1 MEIAKM
7 CLFLKEL
14 RKEKG
19 LTQEQAAEQLFVTP
33 KTLSRWETGR
43 TIPDL
48 ETVLRLADFYEVDIK
63 DLLSGER
70 APESETPEGEEGS
83 YLKYSSRVVPKGDR
97 STPLKRARDRLYYEF
112 MEEHAAEFGVT
123 R

>member
-70 APESETPEGEEGS
+70 APESEMPEGEGAGAA
-83 YLKYSSRVVPKGDR
+83 GDCRRRARNSLFSPLRHPCLSLCRR
-97 STPLKRARDRLYYEF
+97 STAKQRQL
-112 MEEHAAEFGVT
+112 
-123 R
+123 